1 MEKNLKEVKLEM
13 IRNIIISKLL
23 QNLKDLNTTKS
34 RLQLKNQDITKLE
47 KQNNIINGL
56 RLILVKEVMAMA
68 SMADNIK
75 EILKKK
81 KMFQEAEVTLIFELT
96 QPVLLNGINEDLP
109 QIITA
114 LNLHLE
120 TKKTLSASKNKKK
133 NTNDYLMTVRK
144 AQNKKMIDILEIT
157 EVKVI

>member
-1 MEKNLKEVKLEM
+1 M
-13 IRNIIISKLL
+13 L

-34 RLQLKNQDITKLE
+34 KLQLKNQDTTKLE

-56 RLILVKEVMAMA
+56 QLILVKEVMAMA

-96 QPVLLNGINEDLP
+96 QLVQLNGINEDLQ
-109 QIITA
+109 QIITV
-114 LNLHLE
+114 LNLLLE
-120 TKKTLSASKNKKK
+120 TKKTLYASKNQRR
-133 NTNDYLMTVRK
+133 NTKDNLMIVQK
-144 AQNKKMIDILEIT
+144 VPNKKTIGILEIT

>member
-1 MEKNLKEVKLEM
+1 M

-23 QNLKDLNTTKS
+23 QNLKDHNTTKN

-56 RLILVKEVMAMA
+56 QLIQAKEVMVMD
-68 SMADNIK
+68 SMEDNIT
-75 EILKKK
+75 EIIKKK
-81 KMFQEAEVTLIFELT
+81 KMFPGAAATLIFELT
-96 QPVLLNGINEDLP
+96 QQALLNGINDGLQ
-109 QIITA
+109 QIITV

-120 TKKTLSASKNKKK
+120 TKKTLYVNKNQKR
-133 NTNDYLMTVRK
+133 NTNDNLMIVQK
-144 AQNKKMIDILEIT
+144 VPNKKTIGILEIT

>member
-1 MEKNLKEVKLEM
+1 VVKNLKEEKLEM

-23 QNLKDLNTTKS
+23 RNLKDHNTTKN

-56 RLILVKEVMAMA
+56 PLIQAKEVMVMD
-68 SMADNIK
+68 SMGDNIT
-75 EILKKK
+75 EIIKKK
-81 KMFQEAEVTLIFELT
+81 KMFPGVAVTLIFELT
-96 QPVLLNGINEDLP
+96 QPALLNGINEDLQ
-109 QIITA
+109 QIITV

-120 TKKTLSASKNKKK
+120 TKKTLYVNKNQKR
-133 NTNDYLMTVRK
+133 NTNDNLMIVQK
-144 AQNKKMIDILEIT
+144 VPNKKTIGILEIT

>member
-1 MEKNLKEVKLEM
+1 M
-13 IRNIIISKLL
+13 
-23 QNLKDLNTTKS
+23 
-34 RLQLKNQDITKLE
+34 

-56 RLILVKEVMAMA
+56 LLIQVKKVMAMA
-68 SMADNIK
+68 SMADNIT

-81 KMFQEAEVTLIFELT
+81 KTFLEAVVILIFELT
-96 QPVLLNGINEDLP
+96 RLVLLNGINEDLQ

-133 NTNDYLMTVRK
+133 NTNDFLMTVQK

>member
-1 MEKNLKEVKLEM
+1 M

-23 QNLKDLNTTKS
+23 QNLKDHNTTKN

-56 RLILVKEVMAMA
+56 QLIQAKEVMVMD
-68 SMADNIK
+68 SMGDNIT
-75 EILKKK
+75 EIIKKK
-81 KMFQEAEVTLIFELT
+81 KMFPGAAATLIFELT
-96 QPVLLNGINEDLP
+96 QQALLNGINDGLQ
-109 QIITA
+109 QIITV

-120 TKKTLSASKNKKK
+120 TKKTLYVNKNQKR
-133 NTNDYLMTVRK
+133 NTNDNLMIVQK
-144 AQNKKMIDILEIT
+144 VPNKKTKGILEIT

>member
-1 MEKNLKEVKLEM
+1 VGKNLKEEKLEM

-23 QNLKDLNTTKS
+23 QNLKDHNTTKN

-56 RLILVKEVMAMA
+56 QLIQAKEVMVMD
-68 SMADNIK
+68 SMGDNIT
-75 EILKKK
+75 EIIKKK
-81 KMFQEAEVTLIFELT
+81 KMFPGAAATLIFELT
-96 QPVLLNGINEDLP
+96 QQALLNGINDGLQ
-109 QIITA
+109 QIITV

-120 TKKTLSASKNKKK
+120 TKKTLYVNKNQKR
-133 NTNDYLMTVRK
+133 NTNDNLMIVQK
-144 AQNKKMIDILEIT
+144 VPNKKTIGILEIT

>member
-1 MEKNLKEVKLEM
+1 MGKNLKEEKLEM

-23 QNLKDLNTTKS
+23 QNLKDHNTTKN

-56 RLILVKEVMAMA
+56 QLIQAKEVMVMD
-68 SMADNIK
+68 SMGDNIT
-75 EILKKK
+75 EIIKKK
-81 KMFQEAEVTLIFELT
+81 KMFPGAAATLIFELT
-96 QPVLLNGINEDLP
+96 QQALLNGINDGLQ
-109 QIITA
+109 QIITV

-120 TKKTLSASKNKKK
+120 TKKTLYVNKNQKR
-133 NTNDYLMTVRK
+133 NTNDNLMIVQK
-144 AQNKKMIDILEIT
+144 VPNKKTIGILEIT

>member
-1 MEKNLKEVKLEM
+1 M

-23 QNLKDLNTTKS
+23 RNLKDHNTTKN

-56 RLILVKEVMAMA
+56 PLIQAKEVMVMD
-68 SMADNIK
+68 SMGDNIT
-75 EILKKK
+75 EIIKKK
-81 KMFQEAEVTLIFELT
+81 KMFPGVAVTLIFELT
-96 QPVLLNGINEDLP
+96 QPALLNGINEDLQ
-109 QIITA
+109 QIITV

-120 TKKTLSASKNKKK
+120 TKKTLYVNKNQKR
-133 NTNDYLMTVRK
+133 NTNDNLMIVQK
-144 AQNKKMIDILEIT
+144 VPNKKTIGILEIT

>member
-1 MEKNLKEVKLEM
+1 VGKNLKEEKLEM

-34 RLQLKNQDITKLE
+34 KLQLKNQDTTKLE

-56 RLILVKEVMAMA
+56 QLILVKEVMAMA

-96 QPVLLNGINEDLP
+96 QLI
-109 QIITA
+109 Q
-114 LNLHLE
+114 
-120 TKKTLSASKNKKK
+120 
-133 NTNDYLMTVRK
+133 
-144 AQNKKMIDILEIT
+144 
-157 EVKVI
+157 